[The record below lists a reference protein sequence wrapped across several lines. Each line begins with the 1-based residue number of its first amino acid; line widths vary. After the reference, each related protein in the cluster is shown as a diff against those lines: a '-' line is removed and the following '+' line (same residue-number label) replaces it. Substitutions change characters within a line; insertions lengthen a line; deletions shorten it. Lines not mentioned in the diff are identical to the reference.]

1 VPQWSLALWTAHHQ
15 LIPHH
20 DSERLRRDRISPQ
33 PFPDPAQHDR
43 QEEEPELVCKVLLQ
57 ELEDQGSL
65 AHPDFRRH
73 KASQVEVD
81 LLASRPRDSRLV
93 LDRRQALGRRL
104 DSRLVVVAFS
114 LREVAFLRQDDERTM
129 RNMTIPNS

>member
-1 VPQWSLALWTAHHQ
+1 
-15 LIPHH
+15 
-20 DSERLRRDRISPQ
+20 
-33 PFPDPAQHDR
+33 
-43 QEEEPELVCKVLLQ
+43 LVCKVLLQ

-104 DSRLVVVAFS
+104 DSRLVVVAS
-114 LREVAFLRQDDERTM
+114 SRREVAFLRQDDERM
-129 RNMTIPNS
+129 MSNITIPNL